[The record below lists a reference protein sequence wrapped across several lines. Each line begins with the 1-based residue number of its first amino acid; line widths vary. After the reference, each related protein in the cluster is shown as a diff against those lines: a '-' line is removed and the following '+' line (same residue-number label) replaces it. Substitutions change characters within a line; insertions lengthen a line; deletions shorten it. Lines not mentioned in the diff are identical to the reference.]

1 MSVYKMK
8 KSHNLLER
16 AKKVIPGGV
25 FGHYKYAI
33 REAGPVFFSRAKGAH
48 FWDIDD
54 NKYIDLMCAYGPAIL
69 GYNHPEV
76 DEAAKTQY
84 GLGNT
89 VSLASP
95 VMVDLATTLVDMVDA
110 AEWALFGKNGGD
122 STNLA
127 VMIARAATGK
137 EKIVKVR
144 DGYHGVASWMQ
155 EKGRPGT
162 ISSDTDNVLTV
173 EWNDLQSF
181 EEILVNHSDEI
192 ACFISS
198 PYNHP
203 VFRDNE
209 LPKEGY
215 WQKVSAL
222 CKQHGIVLIV
232 DDVRAGFRINLSG
245 SNVAYGF
252 TPDLICFGKAIANG
266 YPLSALV
273 GSNALKEAAEE
284 VYFTGTQFF
293 SASPMAAAQA
303 TLLELKKA
311 DAANKMTDYG
321 TKLKSS
327 LIEVAKEFG
336 YKFIVSGVPAMPY
349 FRLAEVETKVHFS
362 WIDECVKRGVYM
374 LGYHNHFI
382 STAHS
387 EEDLETVIQVAKE
400 AFTTLK
406 KNY

>member
-122 STNLA
+122 STSLA

-137 EKIVKVR
+137 EKILKVR

-162 ISSDTDNVLTV
+162 ISSDTDHVLTV

-293 SASPMAAAQA
+293 SAPPMAAAQA
-303 TLLELKKA
+303 TLLELKKS

-387 EEDLETVIQVAKE
+387 EEDLETVIKVAKE